1 MVVCFSS
8 CHASFKGPRATT
20 FLWASHTH
28 ARTHARSPVELKP
41 RSFVSCRLTR
51 RYLRSCGRDGHQQE
65 LESTINEALDWLD
78 ETPDAELEDLE
89 DKKKEVEQIA
99 NPIMKDLY
107 QQAPQGGAEEDF
119 DFGDDE
125 L

>member
-1 MVVCFSS
+1 MVIL
-8 CHASFKGPRATT
+8 P
-20 FLWASHTH
+20 
-28 ARTHARSPVELKP
+28 
-41 RSFVSCRLTR
+41 
-51 RYLRSCGRDGHQQE
+51 QE

-78 ETPDAELEDLE
+78 ETPDADSEDLE

-107 QQAPQGGAEEDF
+107 QNAGPAGGAEEDF

>member
-1 MVVCFSS
+1 MNEPINPTSNI
-8 CHASFKGPRATT
+8 RDT
-20 FLWASHTH
+20 F
-28 ARTHARSPVELKP
+28 
-41 RSFVSCRLTR
+41 
-51 RYLRSCGRDGHQQE
+51 QE

-78 ETPDAELEDLE
+78 EMPGADLEDLE

-107 QQAPQGGAEEDF
+107 QQGPQGGAEDDF

-125 L
+125 M

>member
-1 MVVCFSS
+1 MKF
-8 CHASFKGPRATT
+8 
-20 FLWASHTH
+20 
-28 ARTHARSPVELKP
+28 
-41 RSFVSCRLTR
+41 
-51 RYLRSCGRDGHQQE
+51 QE

-78 ETPDAELEDLE
+78 ETPDADLDDLE
-89 DKKKEVEQIA
+89 DKKKEVEQVA

-107 QQAPQGGAEEDF
+107 QNAGPAGGGEEDF

>member
-1 MVVCFSS
+1 MSSFSAVAAERYCCNQYEPSGFFPTHPILLCVCL
-8 CHASFKGPRATT
+8 ASACDTT
-20 FLWASHTH
+20 
-28 ARTHARSPVELKP
+28 
-41 RSFVSCRLTR
+41 
-51 RYLRSCGRDGHQQE
+51 QQE

>member
-1 MVVCFSS
+1 MNKKEL
-8 CHASFKGPRATT
+8 HALARPGPDRQ
-20 FLWASHTH
+20 
-28 ARTHARSPVELKP
+28 R
-41 RSFVSCRLTR
+41 CRLTPFQGI
-51 RYLRSCGRDGHQQE
+51 LDGLNIHSHTQLTPYAYTTVCVRAAQE

>member
-1 MVVCFSS
+1 M
-8 CHASFKGPRATT
+8 
-20 FLWASHTH
+20 
-28 ARTHARSPVELKP
+28 
-41 RSFVSCRLTR
+41 
-51 RYLRSCGRDGHQQE
+51 
-65 LESTINEALDWLD
+65 DWLD
-78 ETPDAELEDLE
+78 ETPDADLEDLE

-107 QQAPQGGAEEDF
+107 QQAPQGGADEDF

>member
-1 MVVCFSS
+1 MASICLPASVCL
-8 CHASFKGPRATT
+8 C
-20 FLWASHTH
+20 
-28 ARTHARSPVELKP
+28 
-41 RSFVSCRLTR
+41 
-51 RYLRSCGRDGHQQE
+51 QE

-107 QQAPQGGAEEDF
+107 QQAPQGGPEEDF

>member
-1 MVVCFSS
+1 MRLPSIISSARLSHFLRVVCF
-8 CHASFKGPRATT
+8 ASTCVG
-20 FLWASHTH
+20 S
-28 ARTHARSPVELKP
+28 
-41 RSFVSCRLTR
+41 
-51 RYLRSCGRDGHQQE
+51 QE

-78 ETPDAELEDLE
+78 ETPDADLEDLE

-107 QQAPQGGAEEDF
+107 QQAPQGGPEEDF

>member
-1 MVVCFSS
+1 MKDRIDARNSLES
-8 CHASFKGPRATT
+8 YLYNMKNLLDDEEKG
-20 FLWASHTH
+20 
-28 ARTHARSPVELKP
+28 
-41 RSFVSCRLTR
+41 VSDKI
-51 RYLRSCGRDGHQQE
+51 SEADKEE

-107 QQAPQGGAEEDF
+107 QQAPQGGPEEDF

>member
-1 MVVCFSS
+1 MLTACIPVAILS
-8 CHASFKGPRATT
+8 CQGLSCVSRRAHLTLYPRPP
-20 FLWASHTH
+20 L
-28 ARTHARSPVELKP
+28 PNQCP
-41 RSFVSCRLTR
+41 
-51 RYLRSCGRDGHQQE
+51 QQE

-78 ETPDAELEDLE
+78 ETPEADLEDLE

>member
-1 MVVCFSS
+1 M
-8 CHASFKGPRATT
+8 
-20 FLWASHTH
+20 FLLALLPSLI
-28 ARTHARSPVELKP
+28 A
-41 RSFVSCRLTR
+41 
-51 RYLRSCGRDGHQQE
+51 GRFILLCSLQE

-78 ETPDAELEDLE
+78 ETPDADLEDLE
-89 DKKKEVEQIA
+89 DKKKEVEQVA

-107 QQAPQGGAEEDF
+107 QNAGPAGGAEEDF

>member
-1 MVVCFSS
+1 MGEDLLPATNRSTLL
-8 CHASFKGPRATT
+8 PRI
-20 FLWASHTH
+20 L
-28 ARTHARSPVELKP
+28 
-41 RSFVSCRLTR
+41 
-51 RYLRSCGRDGHQQE
+51 RYQE

-107 QQAPQGGAEEDF
+107 QQAPQGGGEEDF

>member
-1 MVVCFSS
+1 MGEDLLPATNRSTLL
-8 CHASFKGPRATT
+8 PRI
-20 FLWASHTH
+20 L
-28 ARTHARSPVELKP
+28 
-41 RSFVSCRLTR
+41 
-51 RYLRSCGRDGHQQE
+51 RYQE

>member
-1 MVVCFSS
+1 MSWTS
-8 CHASFKGPRATT
+8 
-20 FLWASHTH
+20 TH
-28 ARTHARSPVELKP
+28 RIQLITLSL
-41 RSFVSCRLTR
+41 SLLVSCLPAIAT
-51 RYLRSCGRDGHQQE
+51 YLCPCGTIRFDSTLQE

>member
-1 MVVCFSS
+1 MPDFLPL
-8 CHASFKGPRATT
+8 FFPRRRAA
-20 FLWASHTH
+20 FFIFRRP
-28 ARTHARSPVELKP
+28 AR
-41 RSFVSCRLTR
+41 
-51 RYLRSCGRDGHQQE
+51 QE

-78 ETPDAELEDLE
+78 ETPDADLEDLE

>member
-1 MVVCFSS
+1 MQAKKRNVRLADKWDLILVLITGLVC
-8 CHASFKGPRATT
+8 
-20 FLWASHTH
+20 L
-28 ARTHARSPVELKP
+28 
-41 RSFVSCRLTR
+41 
-51 RYLRSCGRDGHQQE
+51 QE

-78 ETPDAELEDLE
+78 ETPDADLEDLE

-107 QQAPQGGAEEDF
+107 QQVPQGGPEEDF